1 MTEAST
7 PQITKI
13 IKRLKVIYIRKYNE
27 FYEHGRI
34 TMAL

>member
-13 IKRLKVIYIRKYNE
+13 IKRLKVIYVKKYNE
-27 FYEHGRI
+27 YYDKGHI
-34 TMAL
+34 TMSI

>member
-13 IKRLKVIYIRKYNE
+13 IKRLKIVYVKKYNE
-27 FYEHGRI
+27 YYEHGRI
-34 TMAL
+34 NMSI